1 MQTSCAPSNTRTP
14 TATTPRRPASKIT
27 PPTCSM
33 AKSSI
38 DSDAA
43 ALLAFFAQLIQ
54 SALPTMKLRHSLL
67 LTALSVTAGAAFGAT
82 TAENW
87 DNFCAKCHG
96 PDGAAKTV
104 VGKKLKLKDYTDAK

>member
-1 MQTSCAPSNTRTP
+1 
-14 TATTPRRPASKIT
+14 
-27 PPTCSM
+27 
-33 AKSSI
+33 
-38 DSDAA
+38 
-43 ALLAFFAQLIQ
+43 
-54 SALPTMKLRHSLL
+54 MKLRHSLL

-104 VGKKLKLKDYTDAK
+104 VGKKLKLKDYTDDAVQAAMKDDDMFKATKDGVKDESGKERMKPYKADLSDAEINELVAHIRKMKK